1 MFDSDLK
8 EKTKS
13 AENTISVNE
22 VDKLHKEISSL
33 KKVCLQLYTNII
45 KIFNLDL

>member
-8 EKTKS
+8 ENTKS